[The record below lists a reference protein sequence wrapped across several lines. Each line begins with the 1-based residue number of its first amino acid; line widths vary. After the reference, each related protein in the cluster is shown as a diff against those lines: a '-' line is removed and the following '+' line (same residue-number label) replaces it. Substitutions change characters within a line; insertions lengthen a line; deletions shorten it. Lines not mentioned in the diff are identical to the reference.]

1 SRSPVSHSANNPRWR
16 KSQRPQGNE
25 TRTEASCTTPAPH
38 DFDTGGNKS
47 TLSAC
52 PELQSRDPDAEEA
65 RLEEREVTIDDINAM
80 AAKVLKAELMSD
92 TAKVTKLK
100 NNLEK
105 LREAHLRGLKVRMH
119 VTRRDSRRRMT
130 PGESTVVNLT
140 RLNDRGVEMPVS
152 IPNLPSSLADVKRS
166 KHVLTHDARGERVA
180 FLPEDTATK
189 SLSEV
194 IREEQFR
201 SSYDMEYEFVRLAAK
216 SGRNV
221 DDEYADAF
229 VPKRSHAERDA
240 YNLKQDA
247 VAAYKRRMFAESSCT
262 VCLER
267 VPKHLVISVGEKVFL
282 TLPEHVSLVPG
293 HCLLVPYEH
302 TCSVTRLD
310 ECTRREL
317 VDFKRQI
324 VSMFAKYLDGSGCVF
339 METATKPDSP
349 RSHTQLECIPVP
361 ADILPSLSAYFKKAL
376 NELGSEWDQNR
387 RLINLKPQG
396 VGAYGSVPP
405 KFAYF
410 AVEFGLSEGGLARV
424 IDDHRDIPSYF
435 GREIIGEILGK
446 DSRYWRKPKAEKF
459 EAVCQKVVQFEAWW
473 EPFNKWSDRDPR
485 SRSSV
490 PVDEL
495 KRPECP
501 SPEGPMLPP
510 DFSL

>member
-1 SRSPVSHSANNPRWR
+1 MLADG
-16 KSQRPQGNE
+16 K
-25 TRTEASCTTPAPH
+25 
-38 DFDTGGNKS
+38 KS
-47 TLSAC
+47 TVSAC
-52 PELQSRDPDAEEA
+52 PGPQSRDVDAAEA
-65 RLEEREVTIDDINAM
+65 RLEEREVTVDDINAM

-105 LREAHLRGLKVRMH
+105 LREAQLRGLKVRMH
-119 VTRRDSRRRMT
+119 VTHRDKKMSRD
-130 PGESTVVNLT
+130 ESTVVRLT

-152 IPNLPSSLADVKRS
+152 IPNLPSNLTDIKKSKR
-166 KHVLTHDARGERVA
+166 VLTHDARGECVA
-180 FLPEDTATK
+180 FLPEDASTK

-201 SSYDMEYEFVRLAAK
+201 SSHDMEDEFVRLAAK

-221 DDEYADAF
+221 DDEYADMF
-229 VPKRSHAERDA
+229 VPKRSHMERDA
-240 YNLKQDA
+240 YRLKQDA

-282 TLPEHVSLVPG
+282 TLPEYVSLVPG

-302 TCSVTRLD
+302 ASSVTRLD
-310 ECTRREL
+310 DCTRREL
-317 VDFKRQI
+317 IDFKRQI
-324 VSMFAKYLDGSGCVF
+324 VAMFTKYLNGSGCVF

-361 ADILPSLSAYFKKAL
+361 ADILPSVSAYFKKAL

-396 VGAYGSVPP
+396 VGAYGSIPP

-410 AVEFGLSEGGLARV
+410 AVEFGLLEGGFARV
-424 IDDHRDIPSYF
+424 VDDHRDIPSYF

-446 DSRYWRKPKAEKF
+446 DSRYWRKPKVEKF
-459 EAVCQKVVQFEAWW
+459 EALRQKVVQFEAWW

-485 SRSSV
+485 NQPSI
-490 PVDEL
+490 PVDVPD
-495 KRPECP
+495 RTECP